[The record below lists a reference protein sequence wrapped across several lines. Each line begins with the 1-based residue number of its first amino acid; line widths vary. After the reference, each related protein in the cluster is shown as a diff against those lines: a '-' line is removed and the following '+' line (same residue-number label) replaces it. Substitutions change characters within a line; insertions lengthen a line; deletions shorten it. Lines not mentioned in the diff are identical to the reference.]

1 MESVQR
7 LNVSYQGAQF
17 LQEDVLSDEE
27 AISVLDVYMSVYI
40 LGFMHADL
48 STMTGAMAKE
58 LHANI
63 LEMYP
68 TWPETQQFLREVHA
82 SVAPKNFMP
91 TSSRCIQ
98 HGQRPNSSCERY
110 MQVLLQ
116 RTSCQHP
123 RDVSNMARD
132 P

>member
-27 AISVLDVYMSVYI
+27 AIKVLDVYMSVYI

-48 STMTGAMAKE
+48 KTMTGDMAKT

-68 TWPETQQFLREVHA
+68 TWPETQQFLREVHT
-82 SVAPKNFMP
+82 SVAPK
-91 TSSRCIQ
+91 
-98 HGQRPNSSCERY
+98 
-110 MQVLLQ
+110 
-116 RTSCQHP
+116 
-123 RDVSNMARD
+123 RDYLYYNDIETVIAEIG
-132 P
+132 